1 MDTNVSFLKYELAST
16 IEQAVRCAVET
27 VLRETARV
35 VGSKLTAAHTAA
47 AESHRENQSLRERLD
62 ISESE
67 LKAVRYYMTAA
78 EKNIKQ
84 CLLLNQSQPRSHTA
98 SSEATNAG
106 DTMFSLPSTS
116 DPSLSPHGSSVTRRS
131 VKSLRSLS
139 ARPQFS
145 KSFPSVG
152 LCLPTVQSEWT
163 RSGTNRR
170 RMRSSP
176 SGNPYLTNHSR
187 TTHTDLQTEHVLLR
201 TAEDTENQFYITD
214 EGVTDK
220 EYTGSLGG
228 EDDAGRILQETE
240 GELPQTEEQSEITK
254 FEFEMGVPAGDV
266 NELGLIR
273 VMEDGDEVKDGAV
286 KIEDD
291 ADGPILEP
299 LVPEPSIPLQQ
310 MSPPSAESGGGSS
323 GIGFVTASLENPDL
337 ASMQMQRESPDKVH
351 RCNVCGRG
359 FRRFYCL
366 KTHQR
371 IHTAMAN
378 ERTALLAHT
387 SESAMSTSGQQEP
400 GFVNRGAH
408 SATPRSLNTF
418 FGVIVPTVLSMFSIV
433 LFLRTGFV
441 VGHAGLLQGLIMLG
455 VAYFIISLT
464 ILSICAI
471 STNGAV
477 EGGGAYFMI
486 SRSLGPEFGGSIGL
500 MFYLAKV
507 CACGV
512 YVLGL
517 VEAILN
523 IFGRDPGSSV
533 SEGIR
538 VLPQG
543 YWYTVLYAAVVL
555 QLCLLV
561 CLVGA
566 NMYSRTSFLIL
577 MVVTI
582 SLLTIL
588 ISPLATGPHS
598 FTITHQCGSNRTCVY
613 NGIYTGFNYTTLRN
627 NLGPGY
633 SLDYSTNTIMSFATV
648 FAVMFTS
655 CTGIMAG
662 ANMSGELKN
671 PSVAIPKGTIIAV
684 SYTFCVYVILFLLV
698 SSTCNRVL
706 LTQDYGF
713 FQRINIWPPFVI
725 IGVYC
730 ASLSAAMCSLIG
742 ASRILHALAL
752 DQLFGLPLAPAAIT
766 SKSGNPWV
774 AVVYTWAL
782 VQCVVFAGQLN
793 FIAGLVTVFYLLAY
807 AAVDLACLAL
817 EWASAPNFRPT
828 FQYFSWHTC
837 LLGIISCLVM
847 MFVINPFYS
856 SASIVVLLLLLLILH
871 YRSPTSSWGYIS
883 QALIF
888 HQVRKYLLML
898 DVRKEHVK
906 FWRPQVLLMV
916 ANPRSSCQL
925 ITFVNQLKKGGL
937 YVLGHVQLGDL
948 DVLPS
953 DPVQPQYNFWLSLV
967 DKLGVKA
974 FVDLTLSPSVRQGT
988 QHLLRITGLGG
999 MKPNTLILGFYD
1011 NCVPEDYFLLDPAF
1025 FHESGGKS
1033 SEGDDFGVDL
1043 PSLQAHFPPV
1053 RNTECPRCLSAEEYV
1068 GIISDAIK
1076 MGKNVCL
1083 GRYFFQLEGE
1093 RDAMKNDDMERSI
1106 DVWPLNL
1113 LQPESSSYVDVCSLF
1128 LLQMACVL
1136 NMSTR
1141 FRRAKLR
1148 IFLCVEAASGDQG
1161 WMVKEE
1167 TLRDLLGKLRIRA
1180 SIKIVQW
1187 DTVVKLHGG
1196 VNEPWSTKPGVAH
1209 TEGQPDGLE
1218 SVASGAPESFL
1229 SGVNRLLLEHSAQAA
1244 VRFLYLPCPPAD
1256 SRQSEQYLAQLEVV
1270 TRDLGPTLL
1279 IHGLTPVTC
1288 TEL

>member
-1 MDTNVSFLKYELAST
+1 
-16 IEQAVRCAVET
+16 
-27 VLRETARV
+27 
-35 VGSKLTAAHTAA
+35 
-47 AESHRENQSLRERLD
+47 
-62 ISESE
+62 
-67 LKAVRYYMTAA
+67 
-78 EKNIKQ
+78 
-84 CLLLNQSQPRSHTA
+84 
-98 SSEATNAG
+98 
-106 DTMFSLPSTS
+106 
-116 DPSLSPHGSSVTRRS
+116 
-131 VKSLRSLS
+131 
-139 ARPQFS
+139 
-145 KSFPSVG
+145 
-152 LCLPTVQSEWT
+152 
-163 RSGTNRR
+163 
-170 RMRSSP
+170 
-176 SGNPYLTNHSR
+176 
-187 TTHTDLQTEHVLLR
+187 
-201 TAEDTENQFYITD
+201 
-214 EGVTDK
+214 
-220 EYTGSLGG
+220 
-228 EDDAGRILQETE
+228 
-240 GELPQTEEQSEITK
+240 
-254 FEFEMGVPAGDV
+254 
-266 NELGLIR
+266 
-273 VMEDGDEVKDGAV
+273 
-286 KIEDD
+286 
-291 ADGPILEP
+291 
-299 LVPEPSIPLQQ
+299 
-310 MSPPSAESGGGSS
+310 
-323 GIGFVTASLENPDL
+323 
-337 ASMQMQRESPDKVH
+337 
-351 RCNVCGRG
+351 
-359 FRRFYCL
+359 
-366 KTHQR
+366 
-371 IHTAMAN
+371 MAN
-378 ERTALLAHT
+378 ERTALLAHTAYSIT

-433 LFLRTGFV
+433 LFLRTG
-441 VGHAGLLQGLIMLG
+441 
-455 VAYFIISLT
+455 
-464 ILSICAI
+464 
-471 STNGAV
+471 
-477 EGGGAYFMI
+477 
-486 SRSLGPEFGGSIGL
+486 
-500 MFYLAKV
+500 
-507 CACGV
+507 
-512 YVLGL
+512 
-517 VEAILN
+517 
-523 IFGRDPGSSV
+523 SSV

-543 YWYTVLYAAVVL
+543 YWYTVLYASIVL

-613 NGIYTGFNYTTLRN
+613 NAIYTGFNYTTLRN
-627 NLGPGY
+627 NLGR
-633 SLDYSTNTIMSFATV
+633 
-648 FAVMFTS
+648 
-655 CTGIMAG
+655 
-662 ANMSGELKN
+662 ELQCE
-671 PSVAIPKGTIIAV
+671 G
-684 SYTFCVYVILFLLV
+684 LV
-698 SSTCNRVL
+698 VL

-766 SKSGNPWV
+766 SQSGNPWV
-774 AVVYTWAL
+774 AVLYTWAL
-782 VQCVVFAGQLN
+782 VQLN

-817 EWASAPNFRPT
+817 EWASAPNF
-828 FQYFSWHTC
+828 
-837 LLGIISCLVM
+837 
-847 MFVINPFYS
+847 
-856 SASIVVLLLLLLILH
+856 SIVVLLLLLLILH

-948 DVLPS
+948 

-1093 RDAMKNDDMERSI
+1093 RDAVKNDDMERSI

-1196 VNEPWSTKPGVAH
+1196 VNEPWSSKPGVAH

-1256 SRQSEQYLAQLEVV
+1256 SRQSEQYLAQLEAV

>member
-1 MDTNVSFLKYELAST
+1 
-16 IEQAVRCAVET
+16 
-27 VLRETARV
+27 
-35 VGSKLTAAHTAA
+35 
-47 AESHRENQSLRERLD
+47 
-62 ISESE
+62 
-67 LKAVRYYMTAA
+67 
-78 EKNIKQ
+78 
-84 CLLLNQSQPRSHTA
+84 
-98 SSEATNAG
+98 
-106 DTMFSLPSTS
+106 
-116 DPSLSPHGSSVTRRS
+116 
-131 VKSLRSLS
+131 
-139 ARPQFS
+139 
-145 KSFPSVG
+145 
-152 LCLPTVQSEWT
+152 
-163 RSGTNRR
+163 
-170 RMRSSP
+170 
-176 SGNPYLTNHSR
+176 
-187 TTHTDLQTEHVLLR
+187 
-201 TAEDTENQFYITD
+201 
-214 EGVTDK
+214 
-220 EYTGSLGG
+220 
-228 EDDAGRILQETE
+228 
-240 GELPQTEEQSEITK
+240 
-254 FEFEMGVPAGDV
+254 
-266 NELGLIR
+266 
-273 VMEDGDEVKDGAV
+273 
-286 KIEDD
+286 
-291 ADGPILEP
+291 
-299 LVPEPSIPLQQ
+299 
-310 MSPPSAESGGGSS
+310 
-323 GIGFVTASLENPDL
+323 
-337 ASMQMQRESPDKVH
+337 
-351 RCNVCGRG
+351 
-359 FRRFYCL
+359 
-366 KTHQR
+366 
-371 IHTAMAN
+371 MAN
-378 ERTALLAHT
+378 ERTALIGHGVYSVQNE
-387 SESAMSTSGQQEP
+387 SEMSGSGQQ
-400 GFVNRGAH
+400 GNGSVHTSGH

-441 VGHAGLLQGLIMLG
+441 VGHAGLLQGLLMLA

-477 EGGGAYFMI
+477 EGGGAYYMI

-566 NMYSRTSFLIL
+566 HMYSRASFLIL
-577 MVVTI
+577 LVVTVALV
-582 SLLTIL
+582 SVLV
-588 ISPLATGPHS
+588 SPLAVRPRD
-598 FTITHQCGSNRTCVY
+598 FTISHQCGANGTCVY
-613 NGIYTGFNYTTLRN
+613 NTTYTGFNSTTLRR

-633 SLDYSTNTIMSFATV
+633 SLDYSTNTVMSFATV

-684 SYTFCVYVILFLLV
+684 FYTFCVYVILFILV
-698 SSTCNRVL
+698 SSTCDRVL
-706 LTQDYGF
+706 LIQDYGF
-713 FQRINIWPPFVI
+713 FQRINVWPPFVI

-752 DQLFGLPLAPAAIT
+752 DQLFGMPLAPAAIT

-774 AVVYTWAL
+774 AVLYTWAL

-793 FIAGLVTVFYLLAY
+793 IIAGLVTVFYLLAY

-828 FQYFSWHTC
+828 FQFFSWHTC

-925 ITFVNQLKKGGL
+925 ITFINQLKKGGL

-948 DVLPS
+948 DVLPT
-953 DPVQPQYNFWLSLV
+953 DPIQAHYTFWLSLV

-999 MKPNTLILGFYD
+999 MKPNTLVLGFYD
-1011 NCVPEDYFLLDPAF
+1011 NSVPEDYFLQDPVFCPGSRAQL
-1025 FHESGGKS
+1025 SGRG
-1033 SEGDDFGVDL
+1033 GNDFGVDL
-1043 PSLQAHFPPV
+1043 ASLQAHFPPV
-1053 RNTECPRCLSAEEYV
+1053 RGTECPRCLSAEEYV

-1093 RDAMKNDDMERSI
+1093 WAAPKSDGAEWTV

-1113 LQPESSSYVDVCSLF
+1113 LQPESGGYVDVCSLF

-1136 NMSTR
+1136 NMSPR
-1141 FRRAKLR
+1141 WRRARLR
-1148 IFLCVEAASGDQG
+1148 IFLCVEAALGDQG

-1180 SIKIVQW
+1180 SIKIVPW
-1187 DTVVKLHGG
+1187 DAVVKLHRGG
-1196 VNEPWSTKPGVAH
+1196 QEPSTTAPGVGDSG
-1209 TEGQPDGLE
+1209 EMQPDDR
-1218 SVASGAPESFL
+1218 ASPPSSALESFL
-1229 SGVNRLLLEHSAQAA
+1229 SGVNGLLMEHSAQAA

-1256 SRQSEQYLAQLEVV
+1256 SSQSQQYLAQLDTI

-1279 IHGLTPVTC
+1279 IHGLTKVTC

>member
-1 MDTNVSFLKYELAST
+1 
-16 IEQAVRCAVET
+16 
-27 VLRETARV
+27 
-35 VGSKLTAAHTAA
+35 
-47 AESHRENQSLRERLD
+47 
-62 ISESE
+62 
-67 LKAVRYYMTAA
+67 
-78 EKNIKQ
+78 
-84 CLLLNQSQPRSHTA
+84 
-98 SSEATNAG
+98 
-106 DTMFSLPSTS
+106 
-116 DPSLSPHGSSVTRRS
+116 
-131 VKSLRSLS
+131 
-139 ARPQFS
+139 
-145 KSFPSVG
+145 
-152 LCLPTVQSEWT
+152 
-163 RSGTNRR
+163 
-170 RMRSSP
+170 
-176 SGNPYLTNHSR
+176 
-187 TTHTDLQTEHVLLR
+187 
-201 TAEDTENQFYITD
+201 
-214 EGVTDK
+214 
-220 EYTGSLGG
+220 
-228 EDDAGRILQETE
+228 
-240 GELPQTEEQSEITK
+240 
-254 FEFEMGVPAGDV
+254 
-266 NELGLIR
+266 
-273 VMEDGDEVKDGAV
+273 
-286 KIEDD
+286 
-291 ADGPILEP
+291 
-299 LVPEPSIPLQQ
+299 
-310 MSPPSAESGGGSS
+310 
-323 GIGFVTASLENPDL
+323 
-337 ASMQMQRESPDKVH
+337 
-351 RCNVCGRG
+351 
-359 FRRFYCL
+359 
-366 KTHQR
+366 
-371 IHTAMAN
+371 MAN
-378 ERTALLAHT
+378 ERTALLTDNHNVMGEA
-387 SESAMSTSGQQEP
+387 AMSGSELQGNGLLNRSGHN
-400 GFVNRGAH
+400 V
-408 SATPRSLNTF
+408 TPRSLNTF

-441 VGHAGLLQGLIMLG
+441 VGHAGLLQGFLMLG

-477 EGGGAYFMI
+477 EAGGAYFMI

-523 IFGRDPGSSV
+523 IFGQDPGSLV

-543 YWYTVLYAAVVL
+543 YWYTVLYAAAVL

-566 NMYSRTSFLIL
+566 HMYSRASFLIL
-577 MVVTI
+577 LVVTV
-582 SLLTIL
+582 SLLSIL
-588 ISPLATGPHS
+588 VSPLALGPRN
-598 FTITHQCGSNRTCVY
+598 FTISHQCGANRTCVY
-613 NGIYTGFNYTTLRN
+613 NTSYTGFNSTTLRS

-633 SLDYSTNTIMSFATV
+633 SLDYSTNTAMSFATV

-684 SYTFCVYVILFLLV
+684 FYTFCVYVILFLLV
-698 SSTCNRVL
+698 SSTCNRTL

-713 FQRINIWPPFVI
+713 FQRINVWPPFVI
-725 IGVYC
+725 VGVYC
-730 ASLSAAMCSLIG
+730 SSLSAAMCSLIG

-774 AVVYTWAL
+774 AVLYTWAL

-828 FQYFSWHTC
+828 FQFFSWHTC

-847 MFVINPFYS
+847 MFLINPFYS

-953 DPVQPQYNFWLSLV
+953 DPVMIQYNFWLSLV

-999 MKPNTLILGFYD
+999 MKPNTLVLGFYD
-1011 NCVPEDYFLLDPAF
+1011 NCVPEDYFLQDPAF
-1025 FHESGGKS
+1025 CQESVGHASGG
-1033 SEGDDFGVDL
+1033 GDDFGVDL

-1053 RNTECPRCLSAEEYV
+1053 RDMECPRCLSAEEYV
-1068 GIISDAIK
+1068 GIVSDAIK

-1093 RDAMKNDDMERSI
+1093 QNALKNDGKERTI

-1113 LQPESSSYVDVCSLF
+1113 LQPESSGYVDVCSLF

-1136 NMSTR
+1136 NMSAR
-1141 FRRAKLR
+1141 WRRARLR

-1161 WMVKEE
+1161 WMAKEE
-1167 TLRDLLGKLRIRA
+1167 TLRDLLRKLRIRA

-1187 DTVVKLHGG
+1187 DVVVRLHGG
-1196 VNEPWSTKPGVAH
+1196 GEEQWATTPGVGDFGEGKPG
-1209 TEGQPDGLE
+1209 GQ
-1218 SVASGAPESFL
+1218 ASAPPGDPESFL
-1229 SGVNRLLLEHSAQAA
+1229 SGVNGLLMEHSAHAA
-1244 VRFLYLPCPPAD
+1244 VRFLYLPHPPVD
-1256 SRQSEQYLAQLEVV
+1256 SSQSQQYLAQLEAV